1 MYKDMEFSANKY
13 FFLYLWNV
21 NSIPDMRKHL
31 SHILLTLLAAAMSL
45 MICGCG
51 SIEKVKD
58 IKVTSVGVESYS
70 FSGLRTINAVLALG
84 IDNPTF
90 AFKVTDLNGILK
102 YKGEDFAFFT
112 ADTIKVDKKC
122 SKVYDLPCSATLSE
136 GVSLRKALQIAQG
149 NSLEGF
155 TTDLEAKVKL
165 KSGAGTTLK
174 FKDLDLKQMTEGK

>member
-1 MYKDMEFSANKY
+1 MK
-13 FFLYLWNV
+13 
-21 NSIPDMRKHL
+21 KHL
-31 SHILLTLLAAAMSL
+31 SHILLTLLAAFLCS
-45 MICGCG
+45 CGG
-51 SIEKVKD
+51 VEKVKD

-90 AFKVTDLNGILK
+90 AFKVTGLNGILK
-102 YKGEDFAFFT
+102 YKGEDFAFYS

-122 SKVYDLPCSATLSE
+122 SKVYDLPCSATLSD
-136 GVSLRKALQIAQG
+136 GVSLKKALQIVQG

-155 TTDLEAKVKL
+155 TTDVEAKVKL

-174 FKDLDLKQMTEGK
+174 FKDLDLKQMAEGK

>member
-31 SHILLTLLAAAMSL
+31 SHILLTLLA
-45 MICGCG
+45 G

-174 FKDLDLKQMTEGK
+174 FKDLDLKQMAEGK

>member
-1 MYKDMEFSANKY
+1 MK
-13 FFLYLWNV
+13 
-21 NSIPDMRKHL
+21 SIPEMSKHL
-31 SHILLTLLAAAMSL
+31 SHMVLILLIALSPA
-45 MICGCG
+45 ICGCG
-51 SIEKVKD
+51 GVEKVKD

-70 FSGLRTINAVLALG
+70 FGGSRTINAVLALG

-102 YKGEDFAFFT
+102 YKGEDFAFYS

-122 SKVYDLPCSATLSE
+122 SKVYDLPCSATLSD

-155 TTDLEAKVKL
+155 TTDVEAKVRL
-165 KSGAGTTLK
+165 KSGAGTTLR
-174 FKDLDLKQMTEGK
+174 FKDLDIKQMAEGK